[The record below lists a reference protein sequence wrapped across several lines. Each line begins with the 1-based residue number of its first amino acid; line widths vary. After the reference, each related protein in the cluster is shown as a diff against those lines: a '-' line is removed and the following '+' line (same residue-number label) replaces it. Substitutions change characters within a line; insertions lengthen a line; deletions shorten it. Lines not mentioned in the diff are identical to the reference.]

1 MREIIDCIKEDPK
14 EFIEGFI
21 GFGSLLII
29 VAMLFVI
36 GA

>member
-1 MREIIDCIKEDPK
+1 MKSIIECIKEDPQDY
-14 EFIEGFI
+14 IEGFI
-21 GFGSLLII
+21 AFGSLLII

>member
-1 MREIIDCIKEDPK
+1 MKNLIDIIKEDSK
-14 EFIEGFI
+14 DFIEGFI

-36 GA
+36 GG